1 MRAPDASGATS
12 LYIGMPAYDGV
23 TAATVTCLLALTK
36 EATRLGML
44 GATEILSG
52 VSLLEYARAIL
63 ARKFLDGGHTHW
75 LMVDADM
82 EFAPDVVL
90 RMLAADVDVIGVSY
104 ARKRLDLDAVRSAV
118 LAGASNWRTAGSS
131 VTTHDL
137 GSRVEVVRGAAL
149 VPSPGWVG
157 TGLLLVKRHVIEQM
171 WAAHPELIFTT
182 PTPDGIESLCL
193 MFRSD
198 VESGTYVSEDVG
210 FCHRWRNL
218 GGAIHLL
225 LDAEIGHH
233 GSYCYRS
240 NLADLYAPPKAPPVM
255 RADASPAGDMLAS
268 LQRIAAMADVD
279 S

>member
-1 MRAPDASGATS
+1 MNASPGRAAAS

-23 TAATVTCLLALTK
+23 TAPTVMSLLSLTR

-63 ARKFLDGGHTHW
+63 ARKFLDSAHTHW

-82 EFAPDVVL
+82 SFAPDVVW
-90 RMLAADVDVIGVSY
+90 RMLAADVDVIGVS
-104 ARKRLDLDAVRSAV
+104 ASRKRLDLDAVRTAV

-157 TGLLLVKRHVIEQM
+157 TGLLLVRRHVIEKL

-182 PTPDGIESLCL
+182 PTPTGIESLCL

-198 VESGTYVSEDVG
+198 VERGTYVSEDVG
-210 FCHRWRNL
+210 FCHRWRKL

-240 NLADLYAPPKAPPVM
+240 NLADFYAAPNASPARV
-255 RADASPAGDMLAS
+255 DASPAGDMLAS